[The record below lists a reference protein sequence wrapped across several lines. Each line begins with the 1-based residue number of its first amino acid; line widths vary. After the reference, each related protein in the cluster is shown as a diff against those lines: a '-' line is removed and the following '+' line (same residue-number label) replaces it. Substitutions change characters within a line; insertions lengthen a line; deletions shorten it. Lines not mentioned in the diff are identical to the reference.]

1 MLTFLP
7 SKDPSTIAVE
17 MSGKSTKED
26 ARKLDQFI
34 KEHIVDGKEF
44 NLLAVID
51 NVDGAS
57 LKGLAQGI
65 KFDTKRI
72 NQFKKIA
79 IVADNSWSVMIA
91 TLSNFV
97 PGIKAK
103 HFETGQLNKA
113 WDWILDNNR
122 KHDDPTNVIL

>member
-17 MSGKSTKED
+17 MSGKSTEED
-26 ARKLDQFI
+26 AQKLDQFV

-57 LKGLAQGI
+57 LKGLAEGI
-65 KFDTKRI
+65 KFDTKRM
-72 NQFKKIA
+72 NQFNKIA
-79 IVADNSWSVMIA
+79 IIADTSWSTIISS
-91 TLSNFV
+91 LGNFV
-97 PGIKAK
+97 PGIEAK
-103 HFETGQLNKA
+103 HFETGQLDEA
-113 WDWILDNNR
+113 WDWITEN
-122 KHDDPTNVIL
+122 KHINDDSTNVIL